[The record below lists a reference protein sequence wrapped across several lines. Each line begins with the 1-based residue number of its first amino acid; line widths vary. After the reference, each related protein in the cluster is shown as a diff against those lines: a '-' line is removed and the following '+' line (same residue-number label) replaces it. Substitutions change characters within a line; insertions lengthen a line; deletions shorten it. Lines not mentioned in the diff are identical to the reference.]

1 MLNQNINNM
10 DNTLFKLNNIS
21 IQLAN
26 ISDREEIDYIVGIE
40 AKIAYCLDVL
50 RLISKIDLTENNK
63 ELSDKQREAIIQCK
77 TITLNRLKRLLE
89 EQSKTSYLA

>member
-1 MLNQNINNM
+1 MLNQRDNNM
-10 DNTLFKLNNIS
+10 DNLLFKLNNIS

-26 ISDREEIDYIVGIE
+26 IIDREEYDFINGLE

-77 TITLNRLKRLLE
+77 TITLNRLKRLIE